1 MIELNVVNFVTI
13 GIIALIFMAVVRWLL
28 SYFGRSNGAAA

>member
-13 GIIALIFMAVVRWLL
+13 GIIALAFMALMKFIGQKFDIAFL
-28 SYFGRSNGAAA
+28 K